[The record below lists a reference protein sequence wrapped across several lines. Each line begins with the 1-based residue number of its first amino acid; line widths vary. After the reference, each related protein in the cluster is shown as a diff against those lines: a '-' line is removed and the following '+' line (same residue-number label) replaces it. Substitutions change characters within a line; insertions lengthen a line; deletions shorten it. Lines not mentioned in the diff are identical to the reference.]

1 MRDIIKMSASP
12 TLYPCT
18 PKRPTAPR
26 YTYCTPSP
34 PTCTQR
40 SSDSKTRIPSSPLN
54 VKTPVR
60 RGQTRRVSMSDSL
73 VFTDPR
79 TPQTPRADDPLK
91 TILRQK
97 FQVRCLERAARAR
110 AEQVKRRRYVS
121 TPSEASSDGFDETMD
136 DDVEEDDDAVMQ
148 DELFRRIVASSTRKD
163 RHSYRVSYALE
174 VGSSFDPGMED
185 AAKWED
191 ELRACPTSGS
201 NEFLSSEI
209 TTQLPPFEEDEDEVA
224 AYAEHF
230 AALAEFEDIPDDELF
245 SWSDFEDGEEDRP
258 APPSSSL
265 MTEKAP
271 AQPEPEEDAMC
282 IA

>member
-1 MRDIIKMSASP
+1 
-12 TLYPCT
+12 
-18 PKRPTAPR
+18 
-26 YTYCTPSP
+26 
-34 PTCTQR
+34 
-40 SSDSKTRIPSSPLN
+40 
-54 VKTPVR
+54 
-60 RGQTRRVSMSDSL
+60 MSDSL

-121 TPSEASSDGFDETMD
+121 TPSEASSDGFDEAMD

-191 ELRACPTSGS
+191 ELRG
-201 NEFLSSEI
+201 LLLQLLI